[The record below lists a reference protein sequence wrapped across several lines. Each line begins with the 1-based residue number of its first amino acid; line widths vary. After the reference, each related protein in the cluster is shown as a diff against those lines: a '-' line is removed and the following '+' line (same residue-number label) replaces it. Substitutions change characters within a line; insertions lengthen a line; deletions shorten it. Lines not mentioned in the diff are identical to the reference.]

1 VLKSQDPLLG
11 GDSSDSM
18 GAGISVGFSL
28 NGFFSFSFSTIYEQ
42 VQLA

>member
-1 VLKSQDPLLG
+1 MLKSQDPLLG

-28 NGFFSFSFSTIYEQ
+28 NGSFSFSTIYDQ